1 MFIERVGG
9 VADAIVVSK
18 TMESNWFVT
27 ESSGCSL
34 VVEVV
39 IKDSFVTESI
49 GLFAASC
56 PCWTNLID

>member
-39 IKDSFVTESI
+39 IEDSFVTSLLLCLRLRVHV
-49 GLFAASC
+49 GL
-56 PCWTNLID
+56 I

>member
-1 MFIERVGG
+1 
-9 VADAIVVSK
+9 VSAALLMQSLYRELWSTTCK
-18 TMESNWFVT
+18 QDLDR
-27 ESSGCSL
+27 SL

-39 IKDSFVTESI
+39 IKDSFVAESI